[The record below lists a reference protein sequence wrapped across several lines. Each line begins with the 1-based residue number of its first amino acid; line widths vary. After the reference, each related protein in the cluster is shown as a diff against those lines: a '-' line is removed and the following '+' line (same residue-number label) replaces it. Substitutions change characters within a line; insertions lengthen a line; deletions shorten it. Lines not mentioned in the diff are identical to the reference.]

1 MIPGGGTD
9 VRNAGDPTSPYRVGR
24 PSRALR
30 VAAAGIVVLL
40 LLLRLTQPSDL
51 WDQSQPRT
59 ISYTTDI
66 VENGRWILPVEPGVK
81 PATKPPLYNWIAA
94 PFVASAGHACEI
106 AHRAPSVLATLVLL
120 VAMGRWIPRLLP
132 ALPAGSGWCAGAIM
146 LATYPVFKLSA
157 LARPD
162 MCLVA
167 ATGLGWMSGAA
178 CVAAAPGRSIARW
191 RLQFWA
197 ATAAALLA
205 KGPPGLLLPLWAG
218 AMACV
223 IARRRERRAP
233 LSFAIGLPLALVPI
247 GAWVVAA
254 AMLDPAHVRDELLH
268 AEIAGRV
275 TGLGPE
281 GGGGGPWRIVTGILV
296 MPFYLVVRFLP
307 WSIPGL
313 LGIWMLRPGAAR
325 RDEPAAACGPDQR
338 RVLEGAALFVLGA
351 VVFFSLSA
359 GKRADYLAVVATPL
373 AVLATWGLH
382 LAARGTARRAVVVLT
397 SAAMAAAITGLALHS
412 RFGGAAPARG
422 FGDAIGRA
430 AREARAAAGAAWPEV
445 RLVGLGAGPLR
456 ALLGRAQPDD
466 PPGWH
471 WHDASPGP
479 VLVGWSPQEM
489 TSPFMALLTG
499 APGPDA
505 VAWPGPPVLEG
516 RILWMS
522 PVLATVPAWPGRI
535 ALLHIGDPAPA
546 RPGGPGPIGVD
557 DDTVTGPR

>member
-1 MIPGGGTD
+1 MICGGGTD
-9 VRNAGDPTSPYRVGR
+9 ARNAGDPPSPRFLAC
-24 PSRALR
+24 PSRCLP

-94 PFVASAGHACEI
+94 PFVASAGHDCEI
-106 AHRAPSVLATLVLL
+106 AHRAPSVLATLVLF

-146 LATYPVFKLSA
+146 LATYPLFKLGA

-178 CVAAAPGRSIARW
+178 CFAAAPGATITRW

-218 AMACV
+218 AMASV
-223 IARRRERRAP
+223 IARRRERRVR

-254 AMLDPAHVRDELLH
+254 ALLDPAHVRDELLH

-296 MPFYLVVRFLP
+296 MPFYLVVRYLP
-307 WSIPGL
+307 WSIPAL
-313 LGIWMLRPGAAR
+313 SGIWMLRPGTAR
-325 RDEPAAACGPDQR
+325 RGEPAVAGGSDQR
-338 RVLEGAALFVLGA
+338 RVLEGAALFVLVA

-373 AVLATWGLH
+373 AVLATWVLH
-382 LAARGTARRAVVVLT
+382 VAARGAARRAVVALA
-397 SAAMAAAITGLALHS
+397 SAALAGTITGLALHG
-412 RFGGAAPARG
+412 RFGGPAPERG
-422 FGDAIGRA
+422 FGDAIVRA
-430 AREARAAAGAAWPEV
+430 AREARAAAGATWPEV
-445 RLVGLGAGPLR
+445 RLVGMGAGPLR

-471 WHDASPGP
+471 WLDASPGP
-479 VLVGWSPQEM
+479 VLIGWSPDVM
-489 TSPFMALLTG
+489 TSPFMALLTD
-499 APGPDA
+499 APGPHA
-505 VAWPGPPVLEG
+505 APWPHPPMLEG
-516 RILWMS
+516 EILWMS
-522 PVLATVPAWPGRI
+522 PVFSTVPAWPGRI
-535 ALLHIGDPAPA
+535 ALLHIGDRDPA
-546 RPGGPGPIGVD
+546 RPGGTGPTGMD
-557 DDTVTGPR
+557 EDTVTGQR